1 MRNVMRRLKRIAPQ
15 KGRGNMKRKIIS
27 AWTAKP
33 NSEKEV
39 LQRGPQIH
47 GMFSR
52 DDGFHRS
59 GRYTTIWPKAT
70 STFTASPPHGKR
82 VPRVPFPPCSE
93 MHSLS
98 ATVIRINK
106 TLIINTRQTS
116 CARQRCKGSM
126 KRKKERKRREGKG
139 QAAKPASAQCL
150 HPEAPSYIL
159 PQGSLSDKA
168 NLWSLSPLGPK
179 RERTLLWMFHLW

>member
-1 MRNVMRRLKRIAPQ
+1 
-15 KGRGNMKRKIIS
+15 
-27 AWTAKP
+27 
-33 NSEKEV
+33 
-39 LQRGPQIH
+39 
-47 GMFSR
+47 MFSR
-52 DDGFHRS
+52 DDSFHRS

-93 MHSLS
+93 IHSLS

-116 CARQRCKGSM
+116 CARQRCKGAM

-159 PQGSLSDKA
+159 HEGLSLTKQICDPCP
-168 NLWSLSPLGPK
+168 LWDRRGKELYSECSTCDSLLPSVSIV
-179 RERTLLWMFHLW
+179 